1 MKRIFTFLIIILITV
16 SCASTRF
23 IYDEASIARQE
34 KLKGNRAG
42 NVIGDAFL
50 TTGSILFSV
59 FTGVY
64 ISYIPEGRNF
74 KKVTLQNVSEDT
86 LQVNMVTDVL
96 WKDSIYCDFMD
107 IRIPP
112 HEKCRILVPEGAI
125 YNVYFKNILDAVDD
139 EMVEMNPGSRRR
151 LVLYPG
157 MTIPADETKLPSE
170 IPQ

>member
-1 MKRIFTFLIIILITV
+1 MKRFFTVLIIILIAV
-16 SCASTRF
+16 SCASSRY
-23 IYDEASIARQE
+23 IYDEASIARQK

-50 TTGSILFSV
+50 TTGSIILAA

-74 KKVTLQNVSEDT
+74 KKVTLQNTSDDT

-96 WKDSIYCDFMD
+96 WSDSIYCDFMD

-112 HEKCRILVPEGAI
+112 QEKCRILVPEGAI
-125 YNVYFKNILDAVDD
+125 YNVYFRNTLNAEDD
-139 EMVEMNPGSRRR
+139 EMVEMNTSARRK

-157 MTIPADETKLPSE
+157 MTSVNNF
-170 IPQ
+170 